1 MAARICWLSVDP
13 VRRKLDFYPRAI
25 AARVEKAFR
34 ERGAWSEGTLNSSI
48 TLSTEHT
55 PPQTRAVWLR
65 VCLGLTSSMRPC
77 TSTRAEGMCCSL
89 DSTRLQLCLLSHH
102 DHVCP
107 TAVIKPHRACQWVG
121 LVSSSP
127 DVCTTAERTQIDT
140 ALVCGVCKSGGAD
153 RTCGLPLSSVYTTV
167 FLRESL
173 LPLTPFALG
182 SFVLRFWAD
191 RSVKRVERPESGTV
205 TIFSKQVPCLPLL
218 ASDLSLA
225 SLLKP
230 YGVAHNRCTGSG
242 ASPRARKTRKS
253 SSSRRSRTTASSRVR
268 PTRPLQQRPSS
279 HGRARTCLRVHG
291 MPRSS
296 SGNGDEAS
304 RKLPACHPPRARK
317 SSLVRISCAVHVL

>member
-1 MAARICWLSVDP
+1 MDARICWLSVDP

-140 ALVCGVCKSGGAD
+140 ALVCGVCKRRRGPNVRSA
-153 RTCGLPLSSVYTTV
+153 SVLCIYHR
-167 FLRESL
+167 L
-173 LPLTPFALG
+173 
-182 SFVLRFWAD
+182 
-191 RSVKRVERPESGTV
+191 
-205 TIFSKQVPCLPLL
+205 
-218 ASDLSLA
+218 
-225 SLLKP
+225 
-230 YGVAHNRCTGSG
+230 
-242 ASPRARKTRKS
+242 SPRKPA
-253 SSSRRSRTTASSRVR
+253 AVDA
-268 PTRPLQQRPSS
+268 L
-279 HGRARTCLRVHG
+279 RARLLRAAFLGRPQRETRGAPRERHG
-291 MPRSS
+291 DHIQQA
-296 SGNGDEAS
+296 GAVFAS
-304 RKLPACHPPRARK
+304 ARF
-317 SSLVRISCAVHVL
+317 